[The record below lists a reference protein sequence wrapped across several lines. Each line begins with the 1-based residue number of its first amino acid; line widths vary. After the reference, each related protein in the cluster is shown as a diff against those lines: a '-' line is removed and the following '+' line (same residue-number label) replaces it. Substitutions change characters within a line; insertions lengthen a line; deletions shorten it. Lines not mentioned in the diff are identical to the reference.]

1 MNAIPSSFARK
12 KSFGLALLGLAVSA
26 AALPAAAAES
36 GFIEDTK
43 ATLNFRNYYFDR
55 NFVDNG
61 ASIAQPGPGN
71 THRGAAQEWTQAFIL
86 DAKSGFTQG
95 TVGFG
100 VDVLGMFAV
109 KLDGG
114 RGTYGTQ
121 LLPAHD
127 GNVPADN
134 FGRLGVAGKVK
145 FSKTELKVGEWMPV
159 LPILRSDDG
168 RSLPQTFQG
177 AQLTSKD
184 IDNTTLYA
192 GSFNRNSQ
200 RNDASME
207 RMSLNNAGSTVRGKP
222 TISGN
227 AFNFAGA
234 EYTFN
239 EKRTLVGAWYGQ
251 LQDVYD
257 QTYFQVLHSQPIADG
272 LTAGANLGYFIGSSN
287 GDGRAD
293 DQPGVENQQ
302 NRTMSGLFSL
312 KAGFNTFYVGLQR
325 VTGNAGWQRI
335 AGTSGGTLANDSY
348 GWSYDM
354 EGEKSWQVRHD
365 YDFAGWGVPGLTV
378 MNRFIEGSNVHSGT
392 TVTNGEDRGRETE
405 LAYVIQSGT
414 FKSLSVR
421 WRNSTLR
428 RNYGNTNS
436 FNENRLIFNYPLS
449 LL

>member
-1 MNAIPSSFARK
+1 MNAIHSSFARNK
-12 KSFGLALLGLAVSA
+12 GFGLALLGLAVSA
-26 AALPAAAAES
+26 AALPTAAAES
-36 GFIEDTK
+36 GFLEDTK
-43 ATLNFRNYYFDR
+43 ATLNLRNFYFDR

-61 ASIAQPGPGN
+61 PSVAVPGA
-71 THRGAAQEWTQAFIL
+71 TKRGAASEWTQSFIL

-100 VDVLGMFAV
+100 VDVLGMFSV

-121 LLPAHD
+121 LLPVHD
-127 GNVPADN
+127 GNVPADD

-207 RMSLNNAGSTVRGKP
+207 RMSLNNAGTTVRGKP
-222 TISGN
+222 TISGD
-227 AFNFAGA
+227 AFNFVGA

-239 EKRTLVGAWYGQ
+239 EKRTMVGAWYDQ
-251 LQDVYD
+251 LEDVYN
-257 QTYFQVLHSQPIADG
+257 QKYFQLLHSQPIAQG
-272 LTAGANLGYFIGSSN
+272 ITAGANLGYFMGESD
-287 GDGRAD
+287 GDGLAD
-293 DQPGVENQQ
+293 NLAGVKNQQ

-312 KAGFNTFYVGLQR
+312 KVGFNTFYVGLQK
-325 VTGNAGWQRI
+325 VTGNAGWQRVT
-335 AGTSGGTLANDSY
+335 GTSGGTLANDSY
-348 GWSYDM
+348 GWSYEL

-365 YDFAGWGVPGLTV
+365 YDFAGLGVPGLTL

-392 TVTNGEDRGRETE
+392 TVTDGEDRGRETE
-405 LAYVIQSGT
+405 VAYVVQSGT

-436 FNENRLIFNYPLS
+436 FNENRLIFNYPIS